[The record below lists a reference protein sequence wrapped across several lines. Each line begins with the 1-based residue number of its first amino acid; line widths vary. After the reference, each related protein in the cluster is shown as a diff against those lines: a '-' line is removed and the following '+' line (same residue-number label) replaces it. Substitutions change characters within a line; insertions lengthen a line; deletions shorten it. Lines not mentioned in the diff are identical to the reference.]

1 MNKIHKEQNKMIA
14 EIENLFGK
22 GNINEIGFAR
32 CIWRMLYNNYI
43 TSCTIMEEELSK
55 AEISYLIEYGCK
67 VMRKNDNEILVT
79 L

>member
-1 MNKIHKEQNKMIA
+1 MNKILKEQRKMFS
-14 EIENLFGK
+14 EIDNLFEK

-43 TSCTIMEEELSK
+43 TSCTIMEEEISR
-55 AEISYLIEYGCK
+55 AEIAYLLEYGCK
-67 VMRKNDNEILVT
+67 VIRKNDEILVT

>member
-1 MNKIHKEQNKMIA
+1 MNKILKEQKKMFA

-32 CIWRMLYNNYI
+32 CIWLMLYNNYI
-43 TSCTIMEEELSK
+43 TSVTIMEEEISE
-55 AEISYLIEYGCK
+55 AEIAYFLDYGCQ
-67 VMRKNDNEILVT
+67 VIRKNDEIVVT

>member
-1 MNKIHKEQNKMIA
+1 MNKITKEQNKMIA

-43 TSCTIMEEELSK
+43 TSCTIMEEEISQ
-55 AEISYLIEYGCK
+55 AEIAYFLDYGCQ
-67 VMRKNDNEILVT
+67 VIRKDNEIIVT